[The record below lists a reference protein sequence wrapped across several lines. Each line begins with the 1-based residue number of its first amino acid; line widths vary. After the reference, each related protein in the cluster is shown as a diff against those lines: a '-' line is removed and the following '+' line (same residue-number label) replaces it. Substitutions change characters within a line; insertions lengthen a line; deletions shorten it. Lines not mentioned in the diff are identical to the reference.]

1 MKYLSKKDKKI
12 LKLSLIS
19 CLTTIVLF
27 FLLSTL
33 TDCNPI
39 FGGVLYS
46 GDLPN
51 QYLSFFQYYRHL
63 MLGNWSSAG
72 FSFLNGLGGDM
83 AGNIGY
89 YLLSPLNFIIFLFP
103 ASKMNIAVY
112 IIILL
117 KLGLMSGTFTWLSL
131 KWFRFKYQA
140 YPIFLGIAYGLSGY
154 SIAYAG
160 NVMWFDG
167 LVLLPLVSYALVRGI
182 KTNKWLAYSI
192 LLACAIIFNY
202 YIGYMICIF
211 LVILFLAYTINNFKN
226 RKTFFH
232 QFTGFAISSII
243 SGLISA
249 VVILPTFL
257 NLSSNKLSQ
266 ADFNSNFEIK
276 TLISGGKAVSRLFIG
291 DTYNDWAPIFV
302 GTLVLI
308 VFILYFVDSHNS
320 IRVRIINLVVG
331 LFFVLSITVPK
342 IYLFWHGG
350 QQTIAYPYRFGFIIV
365 FWFLLLAA
373 KELSNLSEYK
383 DESKKS
389 RLIAAGIYL
398 LVSLATVYI
407 RRRIGPWNSY
417 AWLAVLIVVVF
428 GILVYFCDKRFVRVT
443 LLLVGLIELAGNAY
457 IGLNHLGMKS
467 SVYPAYVAENQK
479 IISKIPVSDK
489 TGRMAKNYELNND
502 RGEGY
507 TFNYRG
513 VEEFSSNNDSRISSL
528 MTDLGFS
535 TFRYFYYYQTGTV
548 VTDAIFNVKTFIN
561 SSLANQSVSP
571 EYVSYGLRDDLR
583 NHPVILKQGDKIA
596 YRNETLPFAFA
607 GGLANKLK
615 FEDENPVYNQNL
627 VLNSLTQTKDDV
639 LSYSSKNAK
648 IATNN
653 VSVKYDTLKYKVTKK
668 HKKITKHTEQKYFTV
683 KRYDEQ
689 RPGTI
694 SFTYNDLKPNQVGYI
709 RFSKNLMDQI
719 VVLNSYQMKQ
729 DPKYRLPLTVS
740 INGKPVHLQ
749 QYTDQL
755 IGVQADKDGKL
766 TVKMTLDGK
775 SKRFDFKYPRF
786 VNINQ
791 SALSNKVKKAD
802 NRCMKFSAFRDS
814 YVAGSVKIG
823 SNESL
828 VTTIPYSKGW
838 QAEVDGKPVKLNR
851 TLKVFI
857 GLKLKPG
864 THQITLKYKTPG
876 LMIGALISAIGVL
889 ALVAYTFYLKRNK
902 RSVRST
908 TNE

>member
-1 MKYLSKKDKKI
+1 MKYLSKKEKKI
-12 LKLSLIS
+12 LKISLIS

-89 YLLSPLNFIIFLFP
+89 YLLSPLNFIVFLFP

-112 IIILL
+112 IIILI
-117 KLGLMSGTFTWLSL
+117 KLGLMSGTFTWLTL
-131 KWFRFKYQA
+131 KWFKFKYQA
-140 YPIFLGIAYGLSGY
+140 YPVFLGIAYGLSGY

-167 LVLLPLVSYALVRGI
+167 LVLLPLISYALIRGI
-182 KTNKWLAYSI
+182 RKNVWLAYSV

-211 LVILFLAYTINNFKN
+211 LVILFLAYTVNNFEN
-226 RKTFFH
+226 RKTFLH

-249 VVILPTFL
+249 VVILPTFF

-308 VFILYFVDSHNS
+308 VFILYFIDGRNS
-320 IRVRIINLVVG
+320 IKERITNLVIG

-373 KELSNLSEYK
+373 KELSNLSEYRK
-383 DESKKS
+383 ESKNE

-398 LVSLATVYI
+398 LVSLAAVYI
-407 RRRIGPWNSY
+407 RRRIGPWNGY
-417 AWLAVLIVVVF
+417 AWLAVVLVIIF
-428 GILVYFCDKRFVRVT
+428 GILVYFSDKRFVRIT
-443 LLLVGLIELAGNAY
+443 LLLVGLVELAGNAY

-467 SVYPAYVAENQK
+467 GAYPSYVSENQS
-479 IISKIPVSDK
+479 IISRIPNSDK
-489 TGRMAKNYELNND
+489 TGRLAKNYELNND

-513 VEEFSSNNDSRISSL
+513 MEEFSSNNDSRISSL

-561 SSLANQSVSP
+561 SSLSNQSVSP
-571 EYVSYGLRDDLR
+571 EYISYGLRNDLK
-583 NHPVILKQGDKIA
+583 NHPVILKQGDKTA

-607 GGLANKLK
+607 GGLANNLK
-615 FEDENPVYNQNL
+615 FKKENPVYNQNL
-627 VLNSLTQTKDDV
+627 VLNSLTQTEKDV
-639 LSYSSKNAK
+639 LSYSSKNAEINSK
-648 IATNN
+648 NI
-653 VSVKYDTLKYKVTKK
+653 TLKFKK
-668 HKKITKHTEQKYFTV
+668 GKFKA
-683 KRYDEQ
+683 KRTSEN
-689 RPGTI
+689 PGTI
-694 SFTYNDLKPNQVGYI
+694 TFTYNNLKPDQVGYI
-709 RFSKNLMDQI
+709 RFSKNLMEQI

-729 DPKYRLPLTVS
+729 KPDYRLPFTVS
-740 INGKPVHLQ
+740 INGKDVHLQ

-766 TVKMTLDGK
+766 VVKMTLDGK
-775 SKRFDFKYPRF
+775 SNEVEFKYPRF
-786 VNINQ
+786 VNIDQ
-791 SALSNKVKKAD
+791 TALEDKVKKAQN
-802 NRCMKFSAFRDS
+802 NRMKFSAFRDS
-814 YVAGSVKIG
+814 YIAGTVKTDK
-823 SNESL
+823 NENL
-828 VTTIPYSKGW
+828 ATTIPYSKGW
-838 QAEVDGKPVKLNR
+838 RAEVDGKPVKINR

-864 THQITLKYKTPG
+864 THQITFKYRTPG
-876 LMIGALISAIGVL
+876 FVIGALLSIIGIIALAI
-889 ALVAYTFYLKRNK
+889 YTVYLKKNK
-902 RSVRST
+902 TSISQK
-908 TNE
+908 TNK

>member
-1 MKYLSKKDKKI
+1 
-12 LKLSLIS
+12 
-19 CLTTIVLF
+19 
-27 FLLSTL
+27 
-33 TDCNPI
+33 
-39 FGGVLYS
+39 
-46 GDLPN
+46 
-51 QYLSFFQYYRHL
+51 
-63 MLGNWSSAG
+63 
-72 FSFLNGLGGDM
+72 
-83 AGNIGY
+83 
-89 YLLSPLNFIIFLFP
+89 
-103 ASKMNIAVY
+103 
-112 IIILL
+112 
-117 KLGLMSGTFTWLSL
+117 
-131 KWFRFKYQA
+131 
-140 YPIFLGIAYGLSGY
+140 
-154 SIAYAG
+154 
-160 NVMWFDG
+160 
-167 LVLLPLVSYALVRGI
+167 
-182 KTNKWLAYSI
+182 
-192 LLACAIIFNY
+192 AIIFNY

-226 RKTFFH
+226 RKAFFH
-232 QFTGFAISSII
+232 QFIGFAISSII

-320 IRVRIINLVVG
+320 IRARIINLVVG

-615 FEDENPVYNQNL
+615 FKDENPVYNQNL

-668 HKKITKHTEQKYFTV
+668 HKKITKHTEQK
-683 KRYDEQ
+683 
-689 RPGTI
+689 
-694 SFTYNDLKPNQVGYI
+694 
-709 RFSKNLMDQI
+709 
-719 VVLNSYQMKQ
+719 
-729 DPKYRLPLTVS
+729 
-740 INGKPVHLQ
+740 
-749 QYTDQL
+749 
-755 IGVQADKDGKL
+755 
-766 TVKMTLDGK
+766 
-775 SKRFDFKYPRF
+775 
-786 VNINQ
+786 
-791 SALSNKVKKAD
+791 
-802 NRCMKFSAFRDS
+802 
-814 YVAGSVKIG
+814 
-823 SNESL
+823 
-828 VTTIPYSKGW
+828 
-838 QAEVDGKPVKLNR
+838 
-851 TLKVFI
+851 
-857 GLKLKPG
+857 
-864 THQITLKYKTPG
+864 
-876 LMIGALISAIGVL
+876 
-889 ALVAYTFYLKRNK
+889 
-902 RSVRST
+902 
-908 TNE
+908 